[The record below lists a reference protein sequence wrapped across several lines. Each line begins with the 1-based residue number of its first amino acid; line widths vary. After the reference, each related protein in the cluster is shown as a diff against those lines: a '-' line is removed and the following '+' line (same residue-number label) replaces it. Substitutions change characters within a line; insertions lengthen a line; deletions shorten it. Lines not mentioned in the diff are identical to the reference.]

1 MHTPAP
7 PRPCRRRPTTGVDVG
22 TRQFLWDRIRAKGKR
37 GCALVLTTHYMEEA
51 DALAQRVGIM
61 VNGRLHVL
69 GSPQHLKSTHGGG
82 YRVEIKGPASTAKEA
97 KALVDTLFPDNS
109 VLEAHGGFQVFEVGS
124 AAGKRRDELFALGP
138 VFTALDKAKSELGI
152 ETYTLSQT
160 TLEQVFLNISM
171 RQQGED
177 GQTQNA

>member
-1 MHTPAP
+1 M
-7 PRPCRRRPTTGVDVG
+7 G

-138 VFTALDKAKSELGI
+138 V
-152 ETYTLSQT
+152 Y
-160 TLEQVFLNISM
+160 
-171 RQQGED
+171 R
-177 GQTQNA
+177 